1 MTLNG
6 FRIVALNVVIMILA
20 GMVLAGFPL
29 AFLVMRDV
37 YNQPPPIDVGGDYR
51 GWVMAH
57 LEGLLN
63 GLLVIALGAV
73 TLIRRPMNPGRQA
86 FLVPAHLIAGWGNVI
101 AAILAP
107 ALNVRG
113 MAVDASLANNI
124 VWGIF
129 TVALIA
135 SFYAFYAVVAHL
147 IPKIEDE
154 TQGDNHAV

>member
-1 MTLNG
+1 MTANG
-6 FRIVALNVVIMILA
+6 FRLVALNGVLMILA

-37 YNQPPPIDVGGDYR
+37 YDQPPPMDVGGDYR

-73 TLIRRPMNPGRQA
+73 TRIRQPMKPRRQA
-86 FLVPAHLIAGWGNVI
+86 WLVPALMIAGWGNVI
-101 AAILAP
+101 AAVMAP
-107 ALNVRG
+107 AFSVRG
-113 MAVDASLANNI
+113 MAVDASLMNNI

-129 TVALIA
+129 TLAMIA
-135 SFYAFYAVVAHL
+135 SFAAFYAVIAHL
-147 IPKIEDE
+147 AVKIPEKTEGE
-154 TQGDNHAV
+154 PNEV